1 MFNKI
6 TLRLIGLFAFFMGIA
21 SLYQV
26 IAELFITPSQSLI
39 ATINNVVLAWIAI
52 FGGYQAAKLTSTG
65 KKLLCIYFMFR
76 ILGTILFLGGLI
88 FAWIKIGEDLS
99 IEPSQQPTALI
110 YMGYFVF
117 SVIALVLLLKKD
129 NAGVFGAN
137 IDVRQREIIGKV
149 LCLLTPGLGRA
160 FLGNI
165 WAGFALFI
173 AYSLVISGKFYLKID
188 SIRSY
193 PLGLFLFDILFDV
206 IIWMIFAW
214 VDWEFVKN
222 VIKSQKG
229 EATLAPMVYSE
240 QKGG

>member
-1 MFNKI
+1 MLNKI
-6 TLRLIGLFAFFMGIA
+6 ILRLIGLFAFFIGIA

-26 IAELFITPSQSLI
+26 IVELLTTPSQPLI
-39 ATINNVVLAWIAI
+39 ATINSVVLACIAI
-52 FGGYQAAKLTSTG
+52 FGGYQTAKLTSGG
-65 KKLLCIYFMFR
+65 KKLLCVYFMLR
-76 ILGTILFLGGLI
+76 IWGTILFLGGLI
-88 FAWIKIGEDLS
+88 FAWMKVGENLS
-99 IEPSQQPTALI
+99 IEPSQQPSVLI

-129 NAGVFGAN
+129 SAGVFGAN
-137 IDVRQREIIGKV
+137 IDFRQREIVGKV

-173 AYSLVISGKFYLKID
+173 AYSVVIGGEFYLKID
-188 SIRSY
+188 SLRSY
-193 PLGLFLFDILFDV
+193 PLALFLFDILFDV

-214 VDWEFVKN
+214 VDWKFVKN
-222 VIKSQKG
+222 VIMSQKG
-229 EATLAPMVYSE
+229 EATLAPMMYSE